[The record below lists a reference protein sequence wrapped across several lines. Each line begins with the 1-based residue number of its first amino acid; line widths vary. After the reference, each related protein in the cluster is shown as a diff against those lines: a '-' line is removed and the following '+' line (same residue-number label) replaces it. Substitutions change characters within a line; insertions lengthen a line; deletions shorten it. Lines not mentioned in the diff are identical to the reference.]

1 MKGDD
6 IIYFRKNKSITFGFS
21 NCELSKET
29 IDFLEGKWILDGM
42 DAYCNA
48 IHFFNSNKINMRFAM
63 GHMECLRTLMYYSVL
78 YNTDINQLLSLY
90 TYEHPFT

>member
-1 MKGDD
+1 MKENNVT
-6 IIYFRKNKSITFGFS
+6 YFRKKESISFNS
-21 NCELSKET
+21 CELSKEA

-48 IHFFNSNKINMRFAM
+48 IQFFNSNKMISRFSIR
-63 GHMECLRTLMYYSVL
+63 HMECLRTLMNCSVL

-90 TYEHPFT
+90 IYEHPFT

>member
-1 MKGDD
+1 MKENS
-6 IIYFRKNKSITFGFS
+6 IIYFRKKESVSFS
-21 NCELSKET
+21 SCELSKEA

-48 IHFFNSNKINMRFAM
+48 IQFFNSNKKISHFSIR
-63 GHMECLRTLMYYSVL
+63 HTECLRILMNCSVL